1 MIQVNLL
8 PDVKIVYMRTTR
20 NKRLVIGIS
29 SLVIIASL
37 AILLLLGS
45 IVYIFQKKNLSDLNG
60 DITTYNNQLK
70 NTPDLA
76 KVLTVQ
82 NQLKVLTGLHEQKP
96 VASRV
101 FGYLTQLTP
110 AAASISQLDVDFDGT
125 TMTLAGTASSLD
137 VANTYI
143 DTLKFTKYQ
152 EVDGEGKPQG
162 EVVSAFSNVVM
173 SQFARTTSGATYTIT
188 LTYDPAIFSGT
199 NNVKLSVPSIISTRS
214 LTEQPTDL
222 FQGSQ
227 SPTGGRQ

>member
-8 PDVKIVYMRTTR
+8 PDVKIAYMRTTR

-29 SLVIIASL
+29 SLAIIASL

-45 IVYIFQKKNLSDLNG
+45 IVYVFQKKNLSDLNA

-70 NTPDLA
+70 NTPDLD

-82 NQLKVLTGLHEQKP
+82 NQLASLTGLHEQKP
-96 VASRV
+96 VASRI
-101 FGYLTQLTP
+101 FGFLTQLTP
-110 AAASISQLDVDFDGT
+110 SAASIAQLDVDFDANTITINGS
-125 TMTLAGTASSLD
+125 ASSLD

-152 EVDGEGKPQG
+152 PVDSEGKAQG
-162 EVVSAFSNVVM
+162 DAVSAFSNVVL
-173 SQFARTTSGATYTIT
+173 SQFARNTSGATYTIT
-188 LTYDPAIFSGT
+188 VTYDPAIFSGASA
-199 NNVKLSVPSIISTRS
+199 VKLAVPSIISTRS

-227 SPTGGRQ
+227 TPTGGQQ

>member
-8 PDVKIVYMRTTR
+8 PDVKITYMRTTR

-96 VASRV
+96 VASRI

-162 EVVSAFSNVVM
+162 EAVSAFSNVVM